1 VRPLPIPIGLLTDQ
15 ATGHHVFPE
24 RKGSVMPQI
33 PPMDDR
39 RYVVAQYRTASNLQ
53 ARMALHQQ
61 FSTNPYGWLRW
72 VFDQFRLPLQCRL
85 VELGGG
91 TGDLWVENQSRIPT
105 GWAITL
111 SDASMG
117 MVSHA
122 RQRLRASAV
131 ALTFAVV
138 DAQALPF
145 ATASIDAVIANHLL
159 YHVPDH
165 PRALAEIQ
173 RVLKPGGR
181 LYASTVGQRHLAEMA
196 ELVGRFD
203 ARLASW
209 REPSVFSFTLENGA
223 DLLGA
228 WFHEVALARYEDGLL
243 VTEAAPL
250 VDYLLSGRLQLTPEE
265 EKRFRAFV
273 ARELRC
279 HGGALAITKD
289 SGLFAAI
296 RQA

>member
-1 VRPLPIPIGLLTDQ
+1 ML
-15 ATGHHVFPE
+15 
-24 RKGSVMPQI
+24 QI
-33 PPMDDR
+33 PQMNDCH
-39 RYVVAQYRTASNLQ
+39 YVIGQYRTASNLQ
-53 ARMALHQQ
+53 ARIALHQR

-91 TGDLWVENQSRIPT
+91 TGDLWVDNQSRIPR

-122 RQRLRASAV
+122 RQRLRSPAV
-131 ALTFAVV
+131 SLTFAVV

-145 ATASIDAVIANHLL
+145 ATASMDAVIANHML
-159 YHVPDH
+159 YHVPDQ

-196 ELVGRFD
+196 ELVERFD

-209 REPSVFSFTLENGA
+209 KGPSVFSFTLENGA

-228 WFHEVALARYEDGLL
+228 WFQGVALARYEDGLV

-250 VDYLLSGRLQLTPEE
+250 VDYLLSGRVGRRWSRRDVHLSPPPGPSSARGIDAWIGTGCGCLCS
-265 EKRFRAFV
+265 RAS
-273 ARELRC
+273 A
-279 HGGALAITKD
+279 GPA
-289 SGLFAAI
+289 FA
-296 RQA
+296 

>member
-1 VRPLPIPIGLLTDQ
+1 MAEI
-15 ATGHHVFPE
+15 ATMH
-24 RKGSVMPQI
+24 
-33 PPMDDR
+33 DR
-39 RYVVAQYRTASNLQ
+39 RYVTAQYRTVSNLQ
-53 ARMALHQQ
+53 ARLALHQR

-72 VFDQFRLPLQCRL
+72 VFDHFRLPPQCRL

-91 TGDLWVENQSRIPT
+91 AGDLWIENRSRMPP
-105 GWAITL
+105 GWTIII

-122 RQRLRASAV
+122 RQRLRPFER
-131 ALTFAVV
+131 ALTFAVI

-145 ATASIDAVIANHLL
+145 ATASVDAIIANHML
-159 YHVPDH
+159 YHVPDQ

-181 LYASTVGQRHLAEMA
+181 LYASTVGQRHLGEIT
-196 ELVGRFD
+196 ELVRRFD

-209 REPSVFSFTLENGA
+209 QGPADVSFTLENGA

-228 WFHEVALARYEDGLL
+228 WFHEVALTRYEDGLV

-250 VDYLLSGRLQLTPEE
+250 VDYMLSGRLQLTPEE
-265 EKRFRAFV
+265 EETLRAFV
-273 ARELRC
+273 GQELRR
-279 HGGALAITKD
+279 HGGTLAITKD
-289 SGLFAAI
+289 SGMFKAI
-296 RQA
+296 RPA